1 MKKNGKSQREQQLT
15 FNMEVPCAF
24 APRAAIMVNTSS
36 FSASNNQPPPAM
48 AKLLDFLK
56 TALLGGTL
64 VVLPGWLAAL
74 ALFKALAQPANPIR
88 SIL

>member
-1 MKKNGKSQREQQLT
+1 MRKAVEEAMKK
-15 FNMEVPCAF
+15 MENPKGSS
-24 APRAAIMVNTSS
+24 NKSS
-36 FSASNNQPPPAM
+36 FSASTNQPPPAM

-74 ALFKALAQPANPIR
+74 ALFKALAQPASPIR